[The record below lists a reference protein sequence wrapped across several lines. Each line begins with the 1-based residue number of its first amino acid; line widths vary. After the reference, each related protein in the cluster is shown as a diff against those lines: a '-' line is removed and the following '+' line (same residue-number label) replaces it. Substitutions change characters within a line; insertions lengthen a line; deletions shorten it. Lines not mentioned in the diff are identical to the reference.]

1 MAKRGARN
9 GATDRGGSRAREA
22 IAARRY
28 AADGRG
34 ALVTIKEA
42 ERWEQLAT
50 AAQAELAA
58 LDHD

>member
-1 MAKRGARN
+1 MEQLIEAALEHAKQLRQGA
-9 GATDRGGSRAREA
+9 
-22 IAARRY
+22 Y

-58 LDHD
+58 LDRD